1 MNLKEGSIISRPIS
15 KTRKGIGL
23 LRYLSKYLPRHTLN
37 ELFKL
42 YVRPH
47 LDYGDVIYHIPAKV
61 CEFSGNTILPN
72 LMEKLESVQYSA
84 ALAVSGAWRGTSREK
99 LYAGLGWESLSSR
112 RWNGRLTLFYKII
125 NNMSPAYTTDPIPQL
140 QQSQYALRKQDVF
153 GRIREGQRDF
163 NLVSIPVVCL
173 IGMFYVQRSDLHQP
187 SRILRKSYCLLCAP
201 PPPLLS
207 LFLGFMTQSNYT
219 MLLNLGLDK
228 AS

>member
-23 LRYLSKYLPRHTLN
+23 LRYLSKYLPI
-37 ELFKL
+37 FKL

-99 LYAGLGWESLSSR
+99 LYAELGWESLSSR

-125 NNMSPAYTTDPIPQL
+125 NNMSPAYTKDPIPQL
-140 QQSQYALRKQDVF
+140 QQSQYALHKQDVF
-153 GRIREGQRDF
+153 GRIRARTERFQSSF
-163 NLVSIPVVCL
+163 YPSCL
-173 IGMFYVQRSDLHQP
+173 SDWNDL
-187 SRILRKSYCLLCAP
+187 LREIRFATTIAIFKKSFCPLSA
-201 PPPLLS
+201 PLLS
-207 LFLGFMTQSNYT
+207 LSLGFMTQSDYP
-219 MLLNLGLDK
+219 MLLNLGWDK